1 MTEAF
6 DAQMTD
12 SGDVDVSMYSGMAT
26 TDSWLSVE
34 ASMGDDDHAADA
46 ATYHY
51 EQEGIEIEM
60 GDDDEDAPI
69 TEYEMAD
76 EGEGYDGSEIQ
87 DIEVYDISQIASPLP
102 VDDNVFSA
110 NHPSHAEDTEI
121 MHIPLPSDGP
131 VEPLLP
137 ATTPVEV
144 TVETEVITAV
154 DPTPP
159 GDNFPTT
166 DVADD
171 DSLVSPQQNA
181 IPATA
186 AQVPEARTVHVD
198 TPAPDDSFIPVADA
212 SRTSTSHSGFVEVTT
227 HQDAPEQAAV
237 EHEYLPQHDL
247 STQPDLSEHNDH
259 AGDDPAVTDD
269 RDRGAA
275 VVNESPHG
283 VAVDGN
289 DPHEISDGVY
299 IDPPPAVLLSLPP
312 SADFGEC
319 CLFNLPTSSSP
330 QSPSSSAQPDT
341 GDGPRLLL
349 QERPTLYYEPL
360 SAVFA
365 ALRQEQCI
373 HSMPGFAE
381 AELVLDAYDLQLT
394 VSEDNVYTHEVTLHE
409 LNVIHDGSDLSGPLR
424 LRLKIFSPR
433 FATRY
438 SMLRDQISRLN
449 FVEDGDAHADA
460 APVQQDQPNLT
471 HDGQHDGEDGEQQ
484 PPEYS
489 VPEVHTSGY
498 ADEEAHVPGTGV
510 ATAVNGAEQEL
521 TDADA
526 LQGTTGEA
534 EEALSKTDDA
544 ATARE
549 GVVAGVDPAVQAKQL
564 AAAQER
570 IEDEADEDE
579 DEDASGEYDDEG
591 PTFDAD
597 EVHGPPAEEGGDY
610 LDQTTFP
617 DDEDE
622 FGEDLPEE
630 IGGET
635 RDEAYP
641 YIGAT
646 DDQSERPQDAN
657 DFERGVDLGVVGEHE
672 EQQYDD
678 TGLHTNPYT
687 DLHDEPNS
695 NDALEAGVED
705 PLHPTSEEYTEEDVV
720 KKTAN
725 AGHKESVALPTE
737 AEDGLDDNW
746 DEADTLSSHENAD
759 ALEHSAV
766 LSRKS
771 STATLASGVS
781 KRAYDEV
788 DLDDFDD
795 DEDDFDTAASS
806 PSAKRLR
813 TQ

>member
-12 SGDVDVSMYSGMAT
+12 SGDIDVSMYSGMAT

-34 ASMGDDDHAADA
+34 ASMGDDDHSADA

-102 VDDNVFSA
+102 VDDNIYSA
-110 NHPSHAEDTEI
+110 THHSHAEDTET
-121 MHIPLPSDGP
+121 MHIPLSSDGP

-137 ATTPVEV
+137 ATTHVEV

-166 DVADD
+166 DVADH
-171 DSLVSPQQNA
+171 DSLVSPQQNT

-186 AQVPEARTVHVD
+186 AQVPEAPTVHVD
-198 TPAPDDSFIPVADA
+198 TPAPDDAFIPVADF
-212 SRTSTSHSGFVEVTT
+212 SMTSTSHPGFDEVTT
-227 HQDAPEQAAV
+227 HQDAPERAAA
-237 EHEYLPQHDL
+237 EHEYPLQHDL
-247 STQPDLSEHNDH
+247 STQPDLSEHDDH
-259 AGDDPAVTDD
+259 AGDDLAVTDD

-275 VVNESPHG
+275 VINESPHG

-299 IDPPPAVLLSLPP
+299 IDPPPPVLLSLPP

-341 GDGPRLLL
+341 
-349 QERPTLYYEPL
+349 
-360 SAVFA
+360 VFA

-424 LRLKIFSPR
+424 LRLKVFSPR

-449 FVEDGDAHADA
+449 FAEDGDTHADT
-460 APVQQDQPNLT
+460 APAQQDQPNPA
-471 HDGQHDGEDGEQQ
+471 HHGQHDGEDGEQQ
-484 PPEYS
+484 SPEYS
-489 VPEVHTSGY
+489 VPEVHTSRDG
-498 ADEEAHVPGTGV
+498 DEDAHVHESGV
-510 ATAVNGAEQEL
+510 NTVVIGAEQES
-521 TDADA
+521 TDTEA
-526 LQGTTGEA
+526 LQETAGEA
-534 EEALSKTDDA
+534 EEALQKTDGA
-544 ATARE
+544 VAARE
-549 GVVAGVDPAVQAKQL
+549 GVVTGVDPALQAEQL

-570 IEDEADEDE
+570 IEDE
-579 DEDASGEYDDEG
+579 DEDASGEYDDED
-591 PTFDAD
+591 PTFDAN
-597 EVHGPPAEEGGDY
+597 EVHEPPAEEGGDY

-622 FGEDLPEE
+622 FGEDLPQE

-641 YIGAT
+641 HIGAT

-672 EQQYDD
+672 EQQYGD

-705 PLHPTSEEYTEEDVV
+705 PLHPTSEEYAEEDVV
-720 KKTAN
+720 KNLETEN